1 MSDQTSD
8 VVLPASLLDTD
19 LYKFTMQ
26 QAVLHHFPGVEGT
39 YRFTHRDKDVYFTR
53 ECFERFERSASQFGK
68 LQLKP
73 EEREW
78 LSKACPYLKPT
89 YLDYLTT
96 YRFKPEQLRLRFE
109 PIPEDADKDARK
121 ELSTRGHI
129 KIDAVGPW
137 QETILWEVPLMAC
150 LSEIYFTTVDT
161 DWSYEGQE
169 EQAYEKAK
177 TLLGAGCT
185 FSEFGTRRR
194 RSYHTQDVIMKAI
207 LRAQSD
213 VPNAPGKVTGTSNMH
228 FAMKYNVVP
237 VGTIAHEWFMG
248 VGALKGYEH
257 ANGMALKLW
266 EEVYPNVLQ
275 IALTDTFST
284 EAFYKDFLADPHFA
298 RQWTGLRQD
307 SGDPF
312 VFAPRAK
319 EIYQQLGVDYTTK
332 TIIFSDSLNVE
343 KALKLKK
350 QCDEIGFKC
359 AFGIGTSLSNDFGRV
374 SAGGKEKSR
383 ALNMVIKLSSVDG
396 KPTVKIS
403 DEITKNTGDPATV
416 RLVKGIFGIPI
427 TDKDEVIH

>member
-1 MSDQTSD
+1 MSDTLSD

-26 QAVLHHFPGVEGT
+26 QAVLAHFPGIEGT
-39 YRFTHRDKDVYFTR
+39 YKFTHRDKDVFFTR
-53 ECFERFERSASQFGK
+53 ECFDLFQRSVSH
-68 LQLKP
+68 LKEIRLKE

-78 LSKACPYLKPT
+78 LAKACPYLKPS
-89 YLDYLTT
+89 YLDYLSS
-96 YRFKPEQLRLRFE
+96 YRFKPSQLRIRFE
-109 PIPEDADKDARK
+109 PIPQDADKDVQGDGTA
-121 ELSTRGHI
+121 RGHI
-129 KIDAVGPW
+129 RIDATGPW

-150 LSEIYFTTVDT
+150 LSEIYFRTVDK
-161 DWSYEGQE
+161 DWNYDGQE

-177 TLLGAGCT
+177 TLLTAGCT

-194 RSYHTQDVIMKAI
+194 RSYYAQDLVMRSI

-213 VPNAPGKVTGTSNMH
+213 SPDAPGKVSGTSNMH
-228 FAMKYNVVP
+228 FAMKYNVAP

-248 VGALKGYEH
+248 VGALRGYPH
-257 ANGMALKLW
+257 ANATALKLW

-307 SGDPF
+307 SGDPY

-319 EIYQQLGVDYTTK
+319 EIYQQLGVDHTTK
-332 TIIFSDSLNVE
+332 TIIFSDALNVE
-343 KALKLKK
+343 KALRLKK

-359 AFGIGTSLSNDFGRV
+359 AFGIGTSLSNDFKKV
-374 SAGGKEKSR
+374 SSGGKEKSR

-416 RLVKGIFGIPI
+416 RLVKEIFGIPI
-427 TDKDEVIH
+427 TDEDEVIH